1 MIKDKLKAKPRFLS
15 KKFSGKSG
23 GGKKSVYSSSRFPKS
38 ISKSLSKP
46 FSKNKNVATPAERKK
61 LILIVDDD
69 KPLVEVYRAALEV
82 ASYEVAVQYDGEQAL
97 KWLALNDPDL
107 IIMDCMLPKF
117 GGLSVMEALNAGKP
131 GGYKKPVIMVSGLDR
146 EEYKLKS
153 KELGAVAYLVKANAS
168 ISEMV
173 DIVSD
178 NLQSGKKKVSAEANS
193 VAV

>member
-1 MIKDKLKAKPRFLS
+1 MVRKEKLKGRFS
-15 KKFSGKSG
+15 KVKFSKGLNKNGQRSLKSFMKPFNKSG
-23 GGKKSVYSSSRFPKS
+23 FKGGNNGSRWDEK
-38 ISKSLSKP
+38 
-46 FSKNKNVATPAERKK
+46 E

-82 ASYEVAVQYDGEQAL
+82 EGYEVAVQYDGEQAL
-97 KWLALNDPDL
+97 KWLAINDPDL

-117 GGLSVMEALNAGKP
+117 GGLSVMEALNKNKP

-153 KELGAVAYLVKANAS
+153 RELGAVAYLVKSSAS

-173 DIVSD
+173 DIVKESLK
-178 NLQSGKKKVSAEANS
+178 NGVSKIRNMQTRKAF
-193 VAV
+193 